1 MAKSHEIKAQSRKDE
16 GKGASRRLRHA
27 GFVPAVVYG
36 AGQPPESIQVL
47 HNTIL
52 LASKNEWFFS
62 SILDLNVDD
71 KVQKVL
77 VRDWQKHPFKQ
88 LMMHMDFLRVNEKEA
103 LRVSVP
109 LHFLNK
115 ETSPAAKTAGVVI
128 SHNLTEVEVS
138 CLPKD
143 LPEYIDVDL
152 AELKPGDIIHLSK
165 LQLPANVELV
175 IQIVDESSDV
185 AVVTANLVHE
195 EVDEAPVAAA
205 EPAAGAGAAGA
216 AAPTPR
222 SSASWMRCCSG
233 RCGQEGRQ
241 ACCSQEGRQ
250 EVSRC
255 GPRVDDVWAVAADCG
270 HDWFAT
276 YCRTGQPRYRIP
288 AHPAQRRVSPGRHA
302 GQWCWRALCV

>member
-216 AAPTPR
+216 AAP
-222 SSASWMRCCSG
+222 AAAG
-233 RCGQEGRQ
+233 KK
-241 ACCSQEGRQ
+241 
-250 EVSRC
+250 
-255 GPRVDDVWAVAADCG
+255 DDKPAAAKKD
-270 HDWFAT
+270 DKK
-276 YCRTGQPRYRIP
+276 
-288 AHPAQRRVSPGRHA
+288 
-302 GQWCWRALCV
+302 